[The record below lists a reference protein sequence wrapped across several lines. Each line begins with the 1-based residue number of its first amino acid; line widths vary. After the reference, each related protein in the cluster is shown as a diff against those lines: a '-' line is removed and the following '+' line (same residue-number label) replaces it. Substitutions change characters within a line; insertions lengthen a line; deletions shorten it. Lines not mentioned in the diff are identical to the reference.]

1 MHLLDR
7 TEIQRLAAAAA
18 DGERAAIEPLFR
30 MLWAP
35 LVRYAT
41 RFLGDEALAE
51 DCVQDAMTTL
61 FGHLD
66 QLDRERDAMA
76 WAFTHVTWA
85 ARTARRKRERRNE
98 VAGTHDRVPEPS
110 ALPGHEDHDLVRA
123 ALAEL
128 EQLPARDREV
138 IFAAIGEDEQLR
150 ARLAPAAFRK
160 RLERALGRLRT
171 SWRSKHGTL

>member
-1 MHLLDR
+1 
-7 TEIQRLAAAAA
+7 
-18 DGERAAIEPLFR
+18 
-30 MLWAP
+30 
-35 LVRYAT
+35 
-41 RFLGDEALAE
+41 
-51 DCVQDAMTTL
+51 MTTW
-61 FGHLD
+61 FGQID

-98 VAGTHDRVPEPS
+98 VGDRAPEPS
-110 ALPGHEDHDLVRA
+110 ALPGYEDHDLVRA

-138 IFAAIGEDEQLR
+138 IAAAIGDDEQLR
-150 ARLAPAAFRK
+150 ARLAPATFRK

>member
-7 TEIQRLAAAAA
+7 TEIQRLAAATA
-18 DGERAAIEPLFR
+18 DGERTAIEPLFR
-30 MLWAP
+30 LLWAP

-51 DCVQDAMTTL
+51 DCVQEAMTTW
-61 FGHLD
+61 FAQLD
-66 QLDRERDAMA
+66 QLDRQRDALA
-76 WAFTHVTWA
+76 WAFTQVTWA
-85 ARTARRKRERRNE
+85 ARTARRKRERRHE
-98 VAGTHDRVPEPS
+98 TSDQAPEPS
-110 ALPGHEDHDLVRA
+110 ALPDHEDHDLVRT

-138 IFAAIGEDEQLR
+138 IVAAITDDDRLR
-150 ARLAPAAFRK
+150 SQLAPATFRK
-160 RLERALGRLRT
+160 RLERAFARLRT

>member
-1 MHLLDR
+1 
-7 TEIQRLAAAAA
+7 
-18 DGERAAIEPLFR
+18 
-30 MLWAP
+30 
-35 LVRYAT
+35 VRYAT

-61 FGHLD
+61 FGQLD
-66 QLDRERDAMA
+66 QLDRERDALA

-98 VAGTHDRVPEPS
+98 VGDRMPEAS
-110 ALPGHEDHDLVRA
+110 TLPGYEDHDLVRA

-138 IFAAIGEDEQLR
+138 IFAAISDDEQLR
-150 ARLAPAAFRK
+150 AQLAPATFRK

>member
-18 DGERAAIEPLFR
+18 DGERTAIEPLFR
-30 MLWAP
+30 MLWPP

-41 RFLGDEALAE
+41 KLVRDEALAE
-51 DCVQDAMTTL
+51 DAVQDAMTTL
-61 FGHLD
+61 FGQID
-66 QLDRERDAMA
+66 QLDRERDALA

-85 ARTARRKRERRNE
+85 ARTARRKRDRRAE
-98 VAGTHDRVPEPS
+98 VGDCIPEPS
-110 ALPGHEDHDLVRA
+110 ALPAYEDHDLVRA

-128 EQLPARDREV
+128 DQLPARDREV
-138 IFAAIGEDEQLR
+138 VFAAIGEDDQLR
-150 ARLAPAAFRK
+150 ARIAPATFRK
-160 RLERALGRLRT
+160 RLERALARLRT

>member
-7 TEIQRLAAAAA
+7 TEIQRLATAVA

-30 MLWAP
+30 TLWAP

-51 DCVQDAMTTL
+51 DCVQDAMTRW
-61 FGHLD
+61 FSQLD
-66 QLDRERDAMA
+66 QLDRERDALA
-76 WAFTHVTWA
+76 WAFTQVTWA
-85 ARTARRKRERRNE
+85 ARTARRKRERRQE
-98 VAGTHDRVPEPS
+98 TADRAPEPS
-110 ALPGHEDHDLVRA
+110 ALPAYEDHDLIRA

-128 EQLPARDREV
+128 EQLPPRDREV
-138 IFAAIGEDEQLR
+138 ITAAIGDDDRLR
-150 ARLAPAAFRK
+150 AELAPATFRK

-171 SWRSKHGTL
+171 GWRSKHGTL

>member
-7 TEIQRLAAAAA
+7 TEIQRLAVAVA
-18 DGERAAIEPLFR
+18 DGERTAIEPLFR

-41 RFLGDEALAE
+41 KFLGDEALAE
-51 DCVQDAMTTL
+51 DVVQMTTL
-61 FGHLD
+61 FGHID
-66 QLDRERDAMA
+66 QLDRERDALA
-76 WAFTHVTWA
+76 WAFTHVTWS
-85 ARTARRKRERRNE
+85 ARTARRKRDRRGE
-98 VAGTHDRVPEPS
+98 VSDRLPEPS
-110 ALPGHEDHDLVRA
+110 ALPAYEDHDLVRV

-128 EQLPARDREV
+128 DQLPARDREV
-138 IFAAIGEDEQLR
+138 IFAAIGEDELLR
-150 ARLAPAAFRK
+150 ARLAPATFRK